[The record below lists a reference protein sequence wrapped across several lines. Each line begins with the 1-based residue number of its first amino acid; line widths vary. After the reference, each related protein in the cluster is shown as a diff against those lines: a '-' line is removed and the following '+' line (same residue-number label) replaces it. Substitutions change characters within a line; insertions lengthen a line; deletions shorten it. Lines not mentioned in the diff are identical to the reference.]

1 MVKESQSIRGKS
13 DKHQAHQKK
22 YAYQHTEAK
31 LDRWYTK
38 VTTPKP
44 MKEKDPKVVLNVVN
58 VNVSEEDLARA
69 KEIKECIAAY
79 ERDLRET
86 AVFKRKLV
94 FIRKHK
100 RKH

>member
-1 MVKESQSIRGKS
+1 MVKHANNPSGKS
-13 DKHQAHQKK
+13 DKHQAHGKK
-22 YAYQHTEAK
+22 YASQHLEAK

-44 MKEKDPKVVLNVVN
+44 SKEKKQKVVLNVVK

-69 KEIKECIAAY
+69 KEIKECIAAFK
-79 ERDLRET
+79 RDLRET
-86 AVFKRKLV
+86 ATFKRKLV

-100 RKH
+100 H